1 MATVSYKCINCG
13 GPLKYNPAKLQFS
26 CEYCQSDFTEEQLQ
40 AHFGNLDE
48 NLNNAA
54 NEKRPP
60 QPQDTN
66 GDGVIDE
73 NDFNGNTVLYQCP
86 SCGAEII
93 TDSTTAATTC
103 VYCHSPVVLAG
114 RLAGNMKPQKVIPF
128 KLSADMAKERF
139 REACKKKWFLP
150 SSFLSETQL
159 QNMKGVYYPY
169 WLVDSLKDGEMYA
182 TAKRVRSWTVGN
194 DRYTETKIYKVY
206 RAGQI
211 DFRNYPKEALNTENA
226 ALLRYVNPYDEV
238 DIKNFSMS
246 YLSGFQAE
254 KRNMER
260 ADLQESVDADL
271 VKYSRKVYEETIRG
285 YDSVTVDHIQMNT
298 LNESWDYALMPV
310 WVMSYQY
317 RGKNLL
323 YAMNGQTGKLYGS
336 LPCSAGKLIALGIG
350 IAVLA
355 FLLATFGGYYLL

>member
-13 GPLKYNPAKLQFS
+13 GPLKYNPTILKFS

-48 NLNNAA
+48 NLNDVA
-54 NEKRPP
+54 NEEQIPE
-60 QPQDTN
+60 PQDTN

-73 NDFNGNTVLYQCP
+73 NDFNNNTVLYQCP
-86 SCGAEII
+86 SCGAEVI
-93 TDSTTAATTC
+93 TEATTAATTC

-128 KLSADMAKERF
+128 KISGDMAKERF
-139 REACKKKWFLP
+139 KEICRKKWFLP

-159 QNMKGVYYPY
+159 ENMKGIYYPY

-182 TAKRVRSWTVGN
+182 TGKKIRTWRVG
-194 DRYTETKIYKVY
+194 DDQYTETKIYKIF
-206 RAGQI
+206 RAGKI

-226 ALLRYVNPYDEV
+226 ALLRYVNPYDDV
-238 DIKNFSMS
+238 DLKNFSMS

-260 ADLQESVDADL
+260 TDLQAAVDNDL
-271 VKYSRKVYEETIRG
+271 KDYSQKVYQTTIHG
-285 YDSVTVDHIQMNT
+285 YDSVTVNHIQMNT
-298 LNESWDYALMPV
+298 LEESWDYALLPV
-310 WVMSYQY
+310 WVMTYQY

-323 YAMNGQTGKLYGS
+323 YAMNGQTGKVYGS
-336 LPCSAGKLIALGIG
+336 LPCSIGKL
-350 IAVLA
+350 AVLGGIVA
-355 FLLATFGGYYLL
+355 VLIFLLSILGGYFLL